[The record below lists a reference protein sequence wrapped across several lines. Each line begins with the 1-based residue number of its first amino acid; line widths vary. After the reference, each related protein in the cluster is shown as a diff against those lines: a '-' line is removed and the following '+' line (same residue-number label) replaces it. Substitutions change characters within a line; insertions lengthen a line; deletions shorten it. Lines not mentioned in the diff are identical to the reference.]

1 MEGKTSDTIYFLTA
15 CFFSLIVRT
24 IEIVAFKATHHAI
37 SIPSFSKKCG
47 MAASAGIFNRV
58 PETLTLD

>member
-37 SIPSFSKKCG
+37 SIPSFSKK
-47 MAASAGIFNRV
+47 
-58 PETLTLD
+58 